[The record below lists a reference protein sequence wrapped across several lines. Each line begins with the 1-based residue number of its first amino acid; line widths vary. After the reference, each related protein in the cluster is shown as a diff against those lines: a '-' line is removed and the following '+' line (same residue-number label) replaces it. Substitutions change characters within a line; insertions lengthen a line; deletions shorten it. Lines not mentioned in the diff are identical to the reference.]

1 MKNNHRIKVCQKDNC
16 VEATG
21 KYADAIAGALT
32 FTLVSIGIAALV
44 KAASS

>member
-32 FTLVSIGIAALV
+32 FTLISIGIVALV
-44 KAASS
+44 KATAN